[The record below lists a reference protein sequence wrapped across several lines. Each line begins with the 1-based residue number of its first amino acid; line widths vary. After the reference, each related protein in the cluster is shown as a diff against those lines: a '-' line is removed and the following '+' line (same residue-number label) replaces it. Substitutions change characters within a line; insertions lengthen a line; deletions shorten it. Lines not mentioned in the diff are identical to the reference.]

1 MANYWKLFVGDL
13 HSCND
18 HWPPCNSNLLVEALV
33 SKVVYCIGIRLY
45 PRQQHFGVVFPWT
58 RFPLIVKTF
67 NCWQS
72 ASRYTRCYHDMGI
85 CWPQPLVAIIQGQF
99 NKMVQHFYFVHTDQ
113 PLSGRWWLIM
123 LTFLPVTA
131 MHMVS
136 KQMLLP
142 ERLPVYIWKNGSQT
156 GTSAAIMSG
165 IFCKILQFQL
175 THVFWPHWPL
185 IMSTFLFVQRKG
197 TSGKGCQDTAGFTRV
212 SHCGEWG
219 SEGNA
224 NKHIRLSNW

>member
-99 NKMVQHFYFVHTDQ
+99 NKMVQHLWRERYFVHTDQ
-113 PLSGRWWLIM
+113 PTIEWPMMINNVD
-123 LTFLPVTA
+123 FLV
-131 MHMVS
+131 
-136 KQMLLP
+136 
-142 ERLPVYIWKNGSQT
+142 G
-156 GTSAAIMSG
+156 
-165 IFCKILQFQL
+165 
-175 THVFWPHWPL
+175 
-185 IMSTFLFVQRKG
+185 
-197 TSGKGCQDTAGFTRV
+197 D
-212 SHCGEWG
+212 
-219 SEGNA
+219 GNA
-224 NKHIRLSNW
+224 HGFQTNATSRKVASVYLEEWVSNRHECGNNERYFL